1 MQVKSRLT
9 VVPTPDTVTHMQTI
23 HYDNGFGLPAC
34 GVLERA
40 RLSRNPNDVGC
51 YACEKLVPVT
61 AMYQLPNGEIVAVHT
76 EVARGA
82 ATVSFQMCGGQVVDA
97 TRYEARR

>member
-1 MQVKSRLT
+1 MHTPTT
-9 VVPTPDTVTHMQTI
+9 V

-40 RLSRNPNDVGC
+40 RVSRNPNDVGC
-51 YACEKLVPVT
+51 FNCELSIPPT
-61 AMYQLPNGEIVAVHT
+61 TPYQLPSGQVVDILT

-82 ATVSFQMCGGQVVDA
+82 ATVSFQMRGGEVVDA